1 GVAYYLIGAG
11 VLLALAGCGRSMF
24 MGERAAWRHQA
35 EVECMKSGAVK
46 LGAGVVRLDPI
57 EGPGMCGADFPLKV
71 AALGEGA
78 AAMSYGDDLRPPGS
92 IPNGSR
98 MPNWPINE
106 PRYAP
111 PAPIDRVDVQP
122 MPSQAGQPRMRWVPG
137 PPPAERAAPM
147 GSAGQPGEVDPPGIF
162 PPVTPRAAPLPH
174 DIPHYPVFPDRSYP
188 PQRAQPAP
196 VYQSPQQPAPVYREA
211 PRSVPAL
218 GPARTRTAAAS
229 PATLTPAATLA
240 CPLVSALDHWV
251 SDGVQP
257 AAMRWFG

>member
-137 PPPAERAAPM
+137 PPPAERTAPM
-147 GSAGQPGEVDPPGIF
+147 GSAGRPVGLNPPR
-162 PPVTPRAAPLPH
+162 PSPRVTPTAAPLPADH
-174 DIPHYPVFPDRSYP
+174 PAPAALPAPSFP
-188 PQRAQPAP
+188 PQP
-196 VYQSPQQPAPVYREA
+196 
-211 PRSVPAL
+211 
-218 GPARTRTAAAS
+218 
-229 PATLTPAATLA
+229 
-240 CPLVSALDHWV
+240 
-251 SDGVQP
+251 
-257 AAMRWFG
+257 